1 MSCTFWNIR
10 RRQRAELA
18 KKKEIEQQE
27 KTTVNETPKVEKKVK
42 RGGKNVK

>member
-18 KKKEIEQQE
+18 KKKEIEQQ
-27 KTTVNETPKVEKKVK
+27 KATVNEAPKVEKKVK
-42 RGGKNVK
+42 RGGKK